1 MQVPE
6 GKAPP
11 ASRNPKVRHF
21 NFSVTPMEPAHQGA
35 DENGGGDD
43 DSILASAFA
52 SLEQRSAPQDYA
64 SQLQAKLAS
73 EAPTVTP
80 WQEPDLD
87 PAPVERQ
94 KSPSP
99 EREVVGDNNDDDD
112 AESSKAV
119 ETKKKKNKKKKKK
132 AKHTEEEEAAAEE
145 DEEIPNDTTTA
156 AAAAATVVVAAANG
170 DTAKTKRPKQKPPTR
185 DAKHKGEN
193 VRMRTISDQRTDT
206 PHAAHKTKA
215 EIRVREIEREEY
227 FAANV
232 ESFVLGAAVR
242 AKPSPSDAKDQYE
255 KILEKAATLP
265 LRTGSDKMCIVFC
278 DQLLVDTFDHL
289 GASSKATTVTAL
301 SSTDRDVLV
310 APTTLT
316 DALAVSQNSTVMRTT
331 TADLYMVQK
340 RMCTPSGV
348 VVPPASRPFTPLEQ
362 LELDRIRSVQK
373 AHCGADEDEDKSLRQ
388 QLEEMRPSILNT
400 QLAVLEGRYRAPLL
414 QSVAPIYDGFE
425 GKVLHETSESK
436 AALSFIMRAEDLETC
451 LNLECTA
458 RAEAA
463 MCAYRLEKEGQRDNK
478 RPAPVRDDGAKKAK
492 KKPVDKPVYA
502 SHRGRTADP
511 FYSKKKVEAR
521 VSVI

>member
-21 NFSVTPMEPAHQGA
+21 NFSVTPMEPAPQGA
-35 DENGGGDD
+35 EENGGDD

-99 EREVVGDNNDDDD
+99 EREVVGDNNDD

-132 AKHTEEEEAAAEE
+132 VKHTEEKEEEQE
-145 DEEIPNDTTTA
+145 KPNDTTTTA
-156 AAAAATVVVAAANG
+156 AVAADG
-170 DTAKTKRPKQKPPTR
+170 DPAKTKRPKQKPPTR

-340 RMCTPSGV
+340 RMCTPNGV

-373 AHCGADEDEDKSLRQ
+373 AHCGADEDDDKSLRQ

-511 FYSKKKVEAR
+511 FYSKKKVGA
-521 VSVI
+521 